1 MVVSCI
7 VDVVDASVVIAIV
20 VLKHKRIRFK
30 KKVKNED
37 YIDVDAF
44 VVSVVIAPVAVIVC
58 DVVSFSVVAVV
69 PAVVSSS

>member
-1 MVVSCI
+1 MKI
-7 VDVVDASVVIAIV
+7 
-20 VLKHKRIRFK
+20 
-30 KKVKNED
+30 N

-58 DVVSFSVVAVV
+58 DVVSFSDVEVV

>member
-37 YIDVDAF
+37 
-44 VVSVVIAPVAVIVC
+44 
-58 DVVSFSVVAVV
+58 
-69 PAVVSSS
+69 